1 MRLRDFKSDSLMNL
15 LFRASRSFSKRVRGR
30 LFFYAGM
37 FDKASKSSI
46 TFGVNPIFINT
57 KNICFNGNN
66 HFGRFTRI
74 EVFNNQNINPKVIFG
89 EFVSS
94 GDYFHLG
101 CAYKI
106 TIGNNVLIGSNVLI
120 IDHNHG
126 KPRTDVLNKSTV
138 KPRNRPLSGKEI
150 MICDD
155 VWIGDGVC
163 ILPGSFLGRGS
174 IIAANS
180 VVQGTVPEYT
190 IYRSRFC

>member
-1 MRLRDFKSDSLMNL
+1 MRLRDLRSDSLMNL
-15 LFRASRSFSKRVRGR
+15 FFRASRSFLKRIRGR
-30 LFFYAGM
+30 FFFYSGM
-37 FDKASKSSI
+37 FDKSSKSSI
-46 TFGVNPIFINT
+46 TFGVSPIFINT
-57 KNICFNGNN
+57 KNIYFKGNN
-66 HFGRFTRI
+66 NFGRFTRI
-74 EVFNNQNINPKVIFG
+74 EVFGNQNTDARVIFG

-126 KPRTDVLNKSTV
+126 RPRSDVLNKSTV

-150 MICDD
+150 LIGDD

-163 ILPGSFLGRGS
+163 ILPGSSIGKGS
-174 IIAANS
+174 IIPANS
-180 VVQGTVPEYT
+180 VVRGSVSDYT
-190 IYRSRFC
+190 IYGKKV